1 MATNTERYRAARDQ
15 VFAMADDDRLDAE
28 TAGAIMEF
36 VRDRVAPH
44 LRVRR
49 VEFDELPKT
58 ISGKIRRVEL
68 RAIETER
75 RAHDAR
81 GTQEFWEEDFPE
93 IAGEGRVD
101 R

>member
-58 ISGKIRRVEL
+58 ISGKIRRVDL
-68 RAIETER
+68 RR
-75 RAHDAR
+75 R
-81 GTQEFWEEDFPE
+81 
-93 IAGEGRVD
+93 GEGAHVAGTPLSAEYRYEDLVG
-101 R
+101 